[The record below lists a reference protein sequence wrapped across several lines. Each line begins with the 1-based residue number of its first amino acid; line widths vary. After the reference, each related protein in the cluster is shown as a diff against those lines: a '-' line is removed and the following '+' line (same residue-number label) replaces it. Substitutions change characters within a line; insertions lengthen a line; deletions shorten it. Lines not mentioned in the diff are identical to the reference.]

1 MFVRQYKVGVILFMT
16 GAVCRDMSLAV
27 PEPEPGTIERGCL
40 DVTTLPTGGTEVV
53 PYIVANGAT
62 DGPTLWI
69 TGTIHGNEVT
79 GMAVCQDVIHDE
91 LLEGLAG
98 RIVSLPIVNP
108 AGVRRNARRSYYGG
122 DDPNRKF
129 PDVAYVEAEADPEE
143 AVDGPRPPGQQ
154 EILCRRIFDSFADD
168 ADVLLDMHTAST
180 GAYPF
185 VIQDRV
191 LYGRGL
197 RDEEEARS
205 LADDLDDLANAFGLP
220 VVFEYPPE
228 EYIDQSL
235 QRSTS
240 GSALNQ
246 AGIPALTVE
255 LGQHNVVETQWHR
268 QGVAGTYRVIEL
280 FGMVEDPG
288 AVFPE
293 ELGPFPEPLDPPREG
308 LFRRYV
314 GPHVEVPGLLRHQVT
329 AGDVVEEGDVIAR
342 VVSPEGTE
350 RSTVR
355 SDHAGWVI
363 QRTPGVAGYENT
375 AVASLAVEDDGDRI
389 GTPPEEE

>member
-1 MFVRQYKVGVILFMT
+1 
-16 GAVCRDMSLAV
+16 MSLAV
-27 PEPEPGTIERGCL
+27 PEPEPGTIERGFL
-40 DVTTLPTGGTEVV
+40 DVATLPTGAAETV

-62 DGPTLWI
+62 DGPTLWL
-69 TGTIHGNEVT
+69 TGAVHGNEVT
-79 GMAVCQDVIHDE
+79 GMAVCQDVVHDE
-91 LLEGLAG
+91 LAGQLAG
-98 RIVSLPIVNP
+98 RVVSLPTLNP
-108 AGVRRNARRSYYGG
+108 AGVRRNARRSYYDG

-129 PDVAYVEAEADPEE
+129 PDVAYVESDAEPED

-197 RDEEEARS
+197 RDETKARS

-228 EYIDQSL
+228 EYIDQNL

-255 LGQHNVVETQWHR
+255 LGQHNVVEARWHR
-268 QGVAGTYRVIEL
+268 QGVAGTYRVMEL
-280 FGMVEDPG
+280 FGMVEDPES
-288 AVFPE
+288 VFPD
-293 ELGPFPEPLDPPREG
+293 ELGPFREPLDAPREG
-308 LFRRYV
+308 AFRRYV
-314 GPHVEVPGLLRHQVT
+314 GPHVENPGLLRHEVT

-342 VVSPEGTE
+342 VVSSHGNEI
-350 RSTVR
+350 STVR
-355 SDHAGWVI
+355 SDHTGWVI
-363 QRTPGVAGYENT
+363 QRASGVAGYEN
-375 AVASLAVEDDGDRI
+375 APVASMAIADDGDRI
-389 GTPPEEE
+389 GTPPGEE